1 MRSLTKKQLLT
12 LHTKVINASGGSDG
26 VRDEGL
32 IDSALDRHK
41 ATFGG
46 EDLYTSVEE
55 KIAVTTHSLI
65 ANHGF
70 IDGNKRIGVIAL
82 DVLSTLNNIKLE
94 YEQKDMIELG
104 LKVAQGAM
112 NEEDILDWI
121 KRHEK

>member
-1 MRSLTKKQLLT
+1 MRTLTKEQLLK

-46 EDLYTSVEE
+46 VDLYESVEK

-65 ANHGF
+65 SNHGF

-94 YEQKDMIELG
+94 YEQEDMIELG

-112 NEEDILDWI
+112 NEDDIYDWI
-121 KRHEK
+121 KRHRK